1 MTLSWGRFVISPANT
16 QYSSGLLFQQVAAS
30 GFAASCYTWASGMLQ
45 VFGKLLYL
53 GKLQCF
59 RFSASCMLQVFGKLL
74 YLGKL
79 HASGFRQVAILGQ
92 VARFRFSASCY
103 TWASCMLQVFGKL
116 LYLGKLHAS
125 GFRQVAILGQAA
137 YFRFSASCYTWASCM
152 LQGDFGKVITLGSIA
167 TSGWLWQVIT
177 AHSSGKG
184 AYSKVVWPSCYT
196 CKTYSTHRMTNI
208 ETQVR
213 G

>member
-1 MTLSWGRFVISPANT
+1 
-16 QYSSGLLFQQVAAS
+16 
-30 GFAASCYTWASGMLQ
+30 MLQ
-45 VFGKLLYL
+45 VFGKLLCL
-53 GKLQCF
+53 GKLN
-59 RFSASCMLQVFGKLL
+59 
-74 YLGKL
+74 
-79 HASGFRQVAILGQ
+79 ASGFRQVAILGQ
-92 VARFRFSASCY
+92 VTCFRFSASCY

-125 GFRQVAILGQAA
+125 GFRQVAILGQVACFRFSA
-137 YFRFSASCYTWASCM
+137 SCYTWASCMLQVFGKLLYLSKLHASGFRQVAILGQVACFRFSASCYTWASCM
-152 LQGDFGKVITLGSIA
+152 LQGDFGKVITLGLIA

-196 CKTYSTHRMTNI
+196 CRRTVHT
-208 ETQVR
+208 